1 MRILFYVIGNRDRS
15 NYLNGHTIRYDGASA
30 SGTDTSAILVA
41 EYLADSGNEVV
52 FACEKSNPGETVRG
66 VTYTNLDF
74 DGIDNKEFD
83 ILISMLWVHDYD
95 KIPVKIKKGIVYW
108 SHMQWMYGIGELIS
122 YANNNNLKL
131 GIVNISEWELS
142 HNNNTIVGYTGNKE
156 ILQTIIPNPIITDV
170 VEEVLNLNLVRKP
183 HKFTF
188 HASWARGGRVAYD
201 VVDALP
207 WEDKE
212 FHAFDYL
219 MNIDINWGRSEPIQE
234 GSFLQKHGGV
244 DKITLFK
251 HLAESE
257 YFVYPLYTPYQ
268 DVHKDTFSCVVAE
281 ALALGCIVLTYPLGA
296 VPEYFG
302 DYCVWLDFP
311 EGVDGTQLQSEAL
324 SKDIEGR
331 FIPADK
337 IVEKIKYLE
346 DNPHIKEEIRENAK
360 KYISSTFNINKVGKM
375 WEDFINGLTN

>member
-1 MRILFYVIGNRDRS
+1 MRILFYVIGNQHRS

-41 EYLADSGNEVV
+41 EHLSKSGHEVV
-52 FACEKSNPGETVRG
+52 FACQNSNPGETVRG
-66 VTYTNLDF
+66 VTYTNLAF
-74 DGIDNKEFD
+74 DGIDNREFD
-83 ILISMLWVHDYD
+83 ILVSMLWVHDYKD
-95 KIPVKIKKGIVYW
+95 IPVKIKKAVIYW
-108 SHMQWMYGIGELIS
+108 SHMQWIYGMSELRS
-122 YANNNNLKL
+122 YAMEHDLQI
-131 GIVNISEWELS
+131 GVVHISEWERG
-142 HNNNTIVGYTGNKE
+142 HNIDTVEMRTYNKE
-156 ILQTIIPNPIITDV
+156 IFQTIIPNPVITDV
-170 VEEVLNLNLVRKP
+170 VDEVLDLNLTRKP

-201 VVDALP
+201 AVDALP

-219 MNIDINWGRSEPIQE
+219 MNIDINWGRGGKIEE
-234 GSFLQKHGGV
+234 GSFLRKHGGV

-281 ALALGCIVLTYPLGA
+281 ALALGCTVLTYPLGA

-302 DYCVWLDFP
+302 DHCIWLDFP
-311 EGVDGTQLQSEAL
+311 EGVDGEQLQSEPL
-324 SKDIEGR
+324 SKDIEGK
-331 FIPADK
+331 FIPVDK

-346 DNPHIKEEIRENAK
+346 DNPQIKEEIRENAK
-360 KYISSTFNINKVGKM
+360 KYINSTFNIDRVGKM
-375 WEDFINGLTN
+375 WDDFLEQLV